1 MRVSLL
7 SMLPLLDLRVDGV
20 NVGLGR
26 GIDVGEPRLEVLD
39 VASDR
44 KKAEDPE
51 TLDLGA
57 AVPLAVLGNH
67 PFALVE
73 NADEVT
79 GSHVWLLLIPR

>member
-1 MRVSLL
+1 
-7 SMLPLLDLRVDGV
+7 
-20 NVGLGR
+20 
-26 GIDVGEPRLEVLD
+26 VGEPRLEVLD

-44 KKAEDPE
+44 EEAEDCDA
-51 TLDLGA
+51 LDLGL

-79 GSHVWLLLIPR
+79 GSHVVLLLIPR